1 MVEKRWRTACGTENE
16 KASEDS
22 LSYSVFSLLPNDSEL
37 AAAFV
42 ERKQR
47 LVGKN
52 VLNFFQFFLAALS
65 IYFINF
71 KLIGKLNYT
80 SSDTSSPI
88 RKGWSVR
95 LWV

>member
-1 MVEKRWRTACGTENE
+1 VVEKRWRTACGTENE

-47 LVGKN
+47 LVEKN
-52 VLNFFQFFLAALS
+52 VLNFFQFFFGCS
-65 IYFINF
+65 QYIFH
-71 KLIGKLNYT
+71 
-80 SSDTSSPI
+80 
-88 RKGWSVR
+88 
-95 LWV
+95 